1 MNSKRDPL
9 NSELNSVRC
18 ECSVAA
24 ISERLFERTLT
35 FAEIAELSE
44 KCGLW
49 DVERKVNKTFR
60 RPLTFVVPATQLFA
74 SVVSRMV
81 E

>member
-1 MNSKRDPL
+1 MNTKRVIVKNDS
-9 NSELNSVRC
+9 NTVRN

-35 FAEIAELSE
+35 FTEVVELSE

-49 DVERKVNKTFR
+49 DIEGYTKKAVS
-60 RPLTFVVPATQLFA
+60 RPLIFAVPTTQVVA
-74 SVVSRMV
+74 SISRVV